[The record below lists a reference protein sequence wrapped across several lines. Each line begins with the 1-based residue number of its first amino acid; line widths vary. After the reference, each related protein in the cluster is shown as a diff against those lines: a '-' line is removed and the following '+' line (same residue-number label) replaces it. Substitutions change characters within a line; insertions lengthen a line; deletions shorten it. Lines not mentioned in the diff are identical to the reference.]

1 MKKNKSK
8 RELKQD
14 QKKVVKW
21 LKVIIVLCIAIIV
34 IELGYIGLS
43 YYNRSKSII
52 YTDTLNSFEKVNDGY
67 LVAGNSD
74 FKNSSFNSY
83 QDKYN
88 KAKFA
93 KYNNDFEIEFESA
106 YTKGYG
112 SFFNDVVTYDDGYI
126 AVGGAQYDEQQVE
139 DNATDGLIVLYDKD
153 GKQVDTKTVQIAGD
167 TTFTKVLLV
176 DDGFIVI
183 GQSILQNMVIGN
195 NPKGGALMIKY
206 SFDLEEEWR
215 TNYGGS
221 KSGIFNDAIIDGD
234 YIYLVGKD
242 ATRYGMIAKYTLSGE
257 RVYAKTY
264 EYTDTVGFSSIVK
277 VGDNFFVAGSKTI
290 NIDAKDE
297 DKVTEALILKYDSDD
312 QIFDIGKRPI
322 DFVGFKFTYGKTT
335 TRNSI
340 FRNAINSEKALNN
353 QKYGVHNLSSVI
365 SYNGW
370 LNVTDCYTV
379 KHENYKHSDK
389 FYKMKLKVAQQDSSY
404 KKKVDKIVKIS
415 NLRSSIY
422 ELGKNSLNNGFVT
435 RYVTE
440 KTLDGYV
447 IREADKIKVSA

>member
-43 YYNRSKSII
+43 YYNRNKSII
-52 YTDTLNSFEKVNDGY
+52 YTDTLNSFEKVSDGY

-83 QDKYN
+83 QDEYN

-112 SFFNDVVTYDDGYI
+112 SFFNDVAIYDDGYI

-153 GKQVDTKTVQIAGD
+153 GKQVDTKTLQIAGD
-167 TTFTKVLLV
+167 TNFTKVLLV

-195 NPKGGALMIKY
+195 NPNGGALMIKY
-206 SFDLEEEWR
+206 NFDLEEEWR

-257 RVYAKTY
+257 QVFAKTY

-277 VGDNFFVAGSKTI
+277 VGDNFFVVGSKTF

-297 DKVTEALILKYDSDD
+297 DKVTEGLIVKYDSDGNVLNEVTFSRNNALRFNKIVSD
-312 QIFDIGKRPI
+312 GDDLIVVGHTYKKDEEKSTDTYNYLDYRGVIVKYNSDLEELSKATENGEGI
-322 DFVGFKFTYGKTT
+322 DYFSDVLVMDDGYLVGGASSSEELGSNNKDYRTY
-335 TRNSI
+335 
-340 FRNAINSEKALNN
+340 FL
-353 QKYGVHNLSSVI
+353 KYSKDLER
-365 SYNGW
+365 
-370 LNVTDCYTV
+370 D
-379 KHENYKHSDK
+379 
-389 FYKMKLKVAQQDSSY
+389 FYK
-404 KKKVDKIVKIS
+404 
-415 NLRSSIY
+415 
-422 ELGKNSLNNGFVT
+422 
-435 RYVTE
+435 
-440 KTLDGYV
+440 
-447 IREADKIKVSA
+447 

>member
-43 YYNRSKSII
+43 YYNRNKSII
-52 YTDTLNSFEKVNDGY
+52 YTDTLNSFEKVSDGY

-83 QDKYN
+83 QDEYN

-112 SFFNDVVTYDDGYI
+112 SFFNDVVAYDDGYI

-153 GKQVDTKTVQIAGD
+153 GKQVDTKTLQIAGD
-167 TTFTKVLLV
+167 TNFTKVLLV

-195 NPKGGALMIKY
+195 NPNGGALMIKY
-206 SFDLEEEWR
+206 NFDLEEEWR

-257 RVYAKTY
+257 QVFAKTY

-277 VGDNFFVAGSKTI
+277 VGDNFFVVGSKTI

-297 DKVTEALILKYDSDD
+297 DKVTEGLIVKYDSD
-312 QIFDIGKRPI
+312 G
-322 DFVGFKFTYGKTT
+322 
-335 TRNSI
+335 N
-340 FRNAINSEKALNN
+340 ALNEVTFSRN
-353 QKYGVHNLSSVI
+353 NALRFNKIVSDGDDLIVVGHTYKKDEEKSTDTYNYLDYRGVIVKYNSDLEELSKATENGEGIDYFSDVI
-365 SYNGW
+365 VMDDGYLVGGASSSEELGSNNKDYRTYF
-370 LNVTDCYTV
+370 LKYSKDL
-379 KHENYKHSDK
+379 ERD
-389 FYKMKLKVAQQDSSY
+389 FYK
-404 KKKVDKIVKIS
+404 
-415 NLRSSIY
+415 
-422 ELGKNSLNNGFVT
+422 
-435 RYVTE
+435 
-440 KTLDGYV
+440 
-447 IREADKIKVSA
+447 

>member
-1 MKKNKSK
+1 MKKNKNK
-8 RELKQD
+8 RELKKD
-14 QKKVVKW
+14 QRKVVKW
-21 LKVIIVLCIAIIV
+21 LRVIIVLCIAIIV

-43 YYNRSKSII
+43 YYNRNKSII

-67 LVAGNSD
+67 LVVGNSD
-74 FKNSSFNSY
+74 FKKSKFNDY
-83 QDKYN
+83 EKDYN

-93 KYNNDFEIEFESA
+93 KYNDDFEVEFESA

-126 AVGGAQYDEQQVE
+126 AVGGAQYDEQQIE

-176 DDGFIVI
+176 DDGFIVV

-195 NPKGGALMIKY
+195 NPNGGALMIKY

-221 KSGIFNDAIIDGD
+221 KSAIFNDAIIDGD

-290 NIDAKDE
+290 NIDAKDA
-297 DKVTEALILKYDSDD
+297 DKVTEALILKYDSDGNVLD
-312 QIFDIGKRPI
+312 EVTFARNDAARFNKIVSDGDNLVVVGHTYKKDEEKSTDKYNYLDYRGLIVKYDSNLDEISSNKENGTGVDYFSDIIVMDDGYL
-322 DFVGFKFTYGKTT
+322 VGGSSSSKELGSNNKDYRTY
-335 TRNSI
+335 
-340 FRNAINSEKALNN
+340 FL
-353 QKYGVHNLSSVI
+353 KYSKDLER
-365 SYNGW
+365 
-370 LNVTDCYTV
+370 D
-379 KHENYKHSDK
+379 
-389 FYKMKLKVAQQDSSY
+389 FYK
-404 KKKVDKIVKIS
+404 
-415 NLRSSIY
+415 
-422 ELGKNSLNNGFVT
+422 
-435 RYVTE
+435 
-440 KTLDGYV
+440 
-447 IREADKIKVSA
+447 